1 MFFGLKNGI
10 VMDVIGT
17 FGSSGMKFGPII
29 RMLILWFLTLQI
41 FFVLLVYYLS
51 EFTKGC
57 NVCVLHE

>member
-17 FGSSGMKFGPII
+17 FGSSGSEIWTYYTHVNFMVFD
-29 RMLILWFLTLQI
+29 TSI

-51 EFTKGC
+51 EFIKGC